1 MTLYGLVVRLVDYI
15 LHLITDVKTLTKI
28 KIRCIKMNHCSVTGW
43 RSYKVQRKVVFYS
56 TINKIDLEN
65 MVFFSINRA
74 AFLLDDNIKNIS

>member
-43 RSYKVQRKVVFYS
+43 RSYKVQRKVVF
-56 TINKIDLEN
+56 TQL
-65 MVFFSINRA
+65 
-74 AFLLDDNIKNIS
+74 